1 MKSIAVLIPCY
12 NEENTIA
19 SVVES
24 FKKHLP
30 GATIHVYDNGST
42 DTTARIAK
50 EAGAVVVTVKNRG
63 KGNVVRKMFAD
74 INADIFVMVDGDS
87 TYTADDAPHMIDLL
101 TSANVDMVVAVRNAK
116 SQNAYRDWHKI
127 GNKFFNFILKVLFN
141 SNYRDIF
148 SGYRIFSRRFVKTFP
163 ATSRGFD
170 IEAEL
175 SIHSLTLSIP
185 FAEIDSAYLE
195 RPANSVSKLQ
205 TFRDGF
211 RILFSILRLLRE
223 TKPMVFFGTISLI
236 AFIIALTFA
245 YPIVITFL
253 ETGLVPRLPT
263 AMLSS
268 GLIMISF
275 LSLTCG
281 MILDSVSQ
289 ARLEMKKLHY
299 LMLTMD

>member
-1 MKSIAVLIPCY
+1 VKSVVVLIPCY
-12 NEENTIA
+12 NEENTIT
-19 SVVES
+19 SVVNS
-24 FKKHLP
+24 FKEYLP
-30 GATIHVYDNGST
+30 CATIYVYDNGST
-42 DTTARIAK
+42 DDTVKVAK
-50 EAGAVVVTVKNRG
+50 EAGAIVVSVQNRG

-87 TYTADDAPHMIDLL
+87 TYTAADAPRMVDLL
-101 TSANVDMVVAVRNAK
+101 ISANVDMVVAVRNAK
-116 SQNAYRDWHKI
+116 SENAYRSWHKI

-141 SNYRDIF
+141 STYRDIF
-148 SGYRIFSRRFVKTFP
+148 SGYRVFSRRFVKTFP
-163 ATSRGFD
+163 VASGGFD

-185 FAEIDSAYLE
+185 FAEIESAYLE
-195 RPANSVSKLQ
+195 RPANSNSKLQ

-211 RILFSILRLLRE
+211 RILCSILRLLKE
-223 TKPMVFFGTISLI
+223 TKPLLFFGAISLI
-236 AFIIALTFA
+236 AFILALIFV
-245 YPIVITFL
+245 YPIIVAFF

-263 AMLSS
+263 VVLSS
-268 GLIMISF
+268 GLMMISF